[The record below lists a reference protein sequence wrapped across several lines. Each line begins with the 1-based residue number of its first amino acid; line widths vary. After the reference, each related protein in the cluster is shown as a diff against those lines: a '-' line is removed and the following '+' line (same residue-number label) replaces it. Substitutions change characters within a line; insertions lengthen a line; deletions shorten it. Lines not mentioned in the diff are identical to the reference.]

1 MYEAELPKGN
11 GHQRKFGRE
20 DMIVGEE
27 PQNYMEGS
35 VTTSEVGR
43 QVSPG
48 SAWWRSQAC
57 AKQWELKKIPVWEG
71 GNWGWQGVVGSLL
84 GWPQLVYENT
94 QTLYQTDLVLEYGSV
109 PVSYQPSADS
119 CSEKIISPK
128 DFWTKLMLHKKAGGE
143 RWQKRYKA
151 TH

>member
-48 SAWWRSQAC
+48 SA
-57 AKQWELKKIPVWEG
+57 
-71 GNWGWQGVVGSLL
+71 
-84 GWPQLVYENT
+84 
-94 QTLYQTDLVLEYGSV
+94 
-109 PVSYQPSADS
+109 
-119 CSEKIISPK
+119 
-128 DFWTKLMLHKKAGGE
+128 
-143 RWQKRYKA
+143 
-151 TH
+151 